1 MNHNIHASKDLN
13 DINKKSTQNI
23 FFNPDVPNKHIYKN
37 MRNLRVTKLSIKSDK
52 LNYSGS
58 CRIVQLS
65 DLHKKSFGTDNID
78 LINAV
83 KSLKPDM
90 IFITGDMVS
99 RDVVNL
105 SDFKHLIS
113 ELLKICP
120 VYYCLG
126 NHEKDTEKINPDIY
140 NQMISFLSE
149 SDIHLL
155 DNKTE
160 KMTINKIA
168 IKISGI
174 TLPTK
179 CYKNN
184 GKYKNLHKITARE
197 ISQMIGI
204 CDDSFNIL
212 LAHNPVFFDT
222 YAEYGADL
230 IFSGHVHGGCV
241 RLPLLGGILSP
252 ERKFFPKY
260 TSGIYKKNNSSMI
273 VSRGLGKFRIFN
285 PPEIIFLELY

>member
-1 MNHNIHASKDLN
+1 M
-13 DINKKSTQNI
+13 QNLK
-23 FFNPDVPNKHIYKN
+23 VT
-37 MRNLRVTKLSIKSDK
+37 NLRIKSEK
-52 LNYSGS
+52 INNSGS
-58 CRIVQLS
+58 ISIVQLS
-65 DLHKKSFGTDNID
+65 DLHKKSFGTDNIN

-83 KSLKPDM
+83 KSLKPDL

-99 RDVVNL
+99 RDILNL
-105 SDFKHLIS
+105 SDFQHLIS

-120 VYYCLG
+120 VYYCIG
-126 NHEKDTEKINPDIY
+126 NHEKDIEKINPKLY
-140 NQMISFLSE
+140 NQLISFLSA
-149 SDIHLL
+149 SHIHIL

-160 KMTINKIA
+160 KININNIKIN
-168 IKISGI
+168 ISGI
-174 TLPTK
+174 TLPPE

-184 GKYKNLHKITARE
+184 EKYKNLHKLTAGE
-197 ISQMIGI
+197 ISDIIGT

-212 LAHNPVFFDT
+212 LAHNPVFFDA

-230 IFSGHVHGGCV
+230 IFSGHIHGGCV
-241 RLPLLGGILSP
+241 RLPFLGGILSP

-273 VSRGLGKFRIFN
+273 VSRGLGKFRVFN